1 MRPFKNNFYCFI
13 YLFCKNRQTDRH
25 NVQPNYIIGWG
36 NVVNYW
42 ITCSTNGWIWPEA
55 NKQNPPKK
63 KKKKKKKAPQIPPIF
78 EFPLKFDNF
87 KQKIS
92 RKKFSISKK
101 NNLIIT
107 EPEKVLR
114 YWLF

>member
-1 MRPFKNNFYCFI
+1 M
-13 YLFCKNRQTDRH
+13 LS
-25 NVQPNYIIGWG
+25 IIGLLAQQIG
-36 NVVNYW
+36 GFGPQQKKK
-42 ITCSTNGWIWPEA
+42 T
-55 NKQNPPKK
+55 PPNK

-114 YWLF
+114 Y